1 MNDYKNPSNTYL
13 EAKFKAW
20 ISYTN
25 AYHSDAP
32 MYIQEQ
38 LHKAFEIASEGY
50 ANNPQ
55 TIFNH
60 NTLDDNVDKM
70 LDTFDSFIKNNEI

>member
-1 MNDYKNPSNTYL
+1 MYTQVYKIIEAMSDYKNPPNLHL

-38 LHKAFEIASEGY
+38 LHEAFEIASEGY
-50 ANNPQ
+50 RNNPQ
-55 TIFNH
+55 TIFN
-60 NTLDDNVDKM
+60 N
-70 LDTFDSFIKNNEI
+70 DTTR